1 MISTDTDVVVL
12 AISTFARLGLSKM
25 WIGFGKTK
33 DFRWLP
39 IHDITA
45 ELEMPVSALPFFHAF
60 TGCDTTSAFRGKGKK
75 SAWQVWEVFPDVTEV
90 FSRLSSM
97 PDSVTDNDMEMLE
110 AFVCIMY
117 DRATCTFEVNDA
129 RFELFARKQRVFDAI
144 PPTRDALLQHIK
156 RSVYQGGHVWG
167 QVLACRQA
175 LPSPADWGWTNDSGV
190 WKPKWTLLPSVTSSC
205 RELLKCGCKKS
216 NCVGNCKCYR
226 SGLSCTGLCTC
237 NCQR

>member
-1 MISTDTDVVVL
+1 
-12 AISTFARLGLSKM
+12 M

-117 DRATCTFEVNDA
+117 DRATCTFKVNDA
-129 RFELFARKQRVFDAI
+129 RFELFARKQ
-144 PPTRDALLQHIK
+144 
-156 RSVYQGGHVWG
+156 
-167 QVLACRQA
+167 
-175 LPSPADWGWTNDSGV
+175 
-190 WKPKWTLLPSVTSSC
+190 
-205 RELLKCGCKKS
+205 
-216 NCVGNCKCYR
+216 
-226 SGLSCTGLCTC
+226 
-237 NCQR
+237 